1 MTKKLIILVASLF
14 LAQSCKAMEQE
25 SAFLTELRE
34 RFSRPQDVNSKDG
47 YAEGQPYLHEA
58 IDRGDIGAVTFLI
71 DQQHAR
77 LDVANTTGDC
87 PLHIAINRR
96 YRDIAGFLLQK
107 DRSIIELPGAEGAYP
122 LHVATTVQ
130 DQDVVRLLLENRA
143 LLTVTN
149 DMGRTPL
156 HTAVARRSQVLARLL
171 AGPDVIN
178 THDRTGDTP
187 LHIAVRNRLAQIV
200 TELLAHNADVKAQAA
215 GGNTSLHLAVTGE
228 NVSQDLLRLLLERE
242 DAVNAQ
248 NPGRN
253 IVLGVNI
260 ANQAGDT
267 PLHIA
272 VRNRLAQIVT
282 ELLAHNADVK
292 AQAAGGNT
300 SLHLAVTGE
309 NVSQDLLRLLL
320 VREDAVNA
328 QNPGRNIV
336 LGVNIANQAGDTPL
350 HIAVRNRLIQIVTE
364 LLAHNADVKAQAAG
378 GNTPLHLAVTG
389 GNVSLDLL
397 RLLLERE
404 DAVAGVNARNAG
416 GNTPL
421 HLAVQD
427 AAIAFESIKF
437 LIDHGA
443 LARCRNNRHQF
454 VRDLVAP
461 GCDDRI
467 KYEVDVAFQI
477 FLIKCWDN
485 IIYGR
490 DACINFISSNSQR
503 IAYMVSVLL
512 GKLARARRTRVNRE
526 DVMDSIAK
534 GFGDKPEDRQ
544 IATTLAEYLFP
555 AGQEV
560 PVAAIE
566 AQAEQHPQQEAPVA
580 EPGLPVIPARG
591 NSFCPIL

>member
-300 SLHLAVTGE
+300 
-309 NVSQDLLRLLL
+309 
-320 VREDAVNA
+320 
-328 QNPGRNIV
+328 
-336 LGVNIANQAGDTPL
+336 
-350 HIAVRNRLIQIVTE
+350 
-364 LLAHNADVKAQAAG
+364 
-378 GNTPLHLAVTG
+378 PLHLAVTG